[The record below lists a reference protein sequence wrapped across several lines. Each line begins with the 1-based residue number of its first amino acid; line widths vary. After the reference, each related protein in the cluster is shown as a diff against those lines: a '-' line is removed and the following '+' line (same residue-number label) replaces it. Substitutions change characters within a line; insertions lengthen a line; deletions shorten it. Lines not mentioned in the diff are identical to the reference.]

1 MITGRETNGQKRY
14 ASTETSFVLC
24 FDGRDAIERDGE
36 PGHMTDEGV
45 DQDVR
50 ERERPSGPS
59 LEGGTSGQRSE
70 ALSADE
76 LFFRKLPTQRFG
88 GYDCD
93 AVDLL
98 LDRAA
103 RTIDS
108 LARERKKLA
117 GEIEASR
124 TSAPVVDEA
133 VSQMLMKMQR
143 LMDEERDLAHRAAAE
158 LVAQAQAQAE
168 EAERL
173 RLEAQSE
180 LDRARV
186 QAEAILV
193 AARADREHLVA
204 TWRQEA
210 DDARAAAEQERQQI
224 DATIAGR
231 REEWASR
238 VKEALA
244 RLDNDLAVRS
254 ASDGDH
260 PDGAESYELTPT
272 DLAAELSERA
282 GGAGGRSAQPDA
294 SS

>member
-1 MITGRETNGQKRY
+1 M
-14 ASTETSFVLC
+14 
-24 FDGRDAIERDGE
+24 
-36 PGHMTDEGV
+36 
-45 DQDVR
+45 
-50 ERERPSGPS
+50 
-59 LEGGTSGQRSE
+59 
-70 ALSADE
+70 
-76 LFFRKLPTQRFG
+76 
-88 GYDCD
+88 
-93 AVDLL
+93 L

-103 RTIDS
+103 KTVDS
-108 LARERKKLA
+108 LARTNKNLTSEL
-117 GEIEASR
+117 EASR
-124 TSAPVVDEA
+124 TSVPVVDEA

-158 LVAQAQAQAE
+158 LVAEAQTKAE
-168 EAERL
+168 QAERL

-193 AARADREHLVA
+193 AARADREHLLA

-210 DDARAAAEQERQQI
+210 DDARAAAEQERLRI
-224 DATIAGR
+224 DATIESR

-244 RLDNDLAVRS
+244 RLDTDPA
-254 ASDGDH
+254 APAATGYDHSDG
-260 PDGAESYELTPT
+260 PGSYELTPI

-282 GGAGGRSAQPDA
+282 GGAGGRPAQPDA